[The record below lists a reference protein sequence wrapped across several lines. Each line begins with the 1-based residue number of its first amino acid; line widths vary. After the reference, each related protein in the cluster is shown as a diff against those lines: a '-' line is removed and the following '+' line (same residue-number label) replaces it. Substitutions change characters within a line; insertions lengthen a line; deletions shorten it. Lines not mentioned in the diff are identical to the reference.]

1 MNTTYV
7 STAEAKQRF
16 SAIVNQVFYGGQ
28 QVVVTSR
35 GKPKVAIVSLKN
47 EDAKGTRQTEAQKEK
62 RLKALREMDQLYKE
76 IVKETKG
83 KIPDPVITLRKLRRD
98 RDKQLIANLR

>member
-1 MNTTYV
+1 M
-7 STAEAKQRF
+7 
-16 SAIVNQVFYGGQ
+16 
-28 QVVVTSR
+28 
-35 GKPKVAIVSLKN
+35 SLKMRML
-47 EDAKGTRQTEAQKEK
+47 KVPGKTEAQKEK

-98 RDKQLIANLR
+98 RDNNLSICVDTNLVLKILLGGPNRQQVREQWNQWVKREFTFIAPPLFCL